1 MQIEIRRWL
10 EFVEETPAPRSEPPL
25 RKVAA
30 VAVLANPFAGRYVE
44 DLKRLLAASAAVG
57 AAMAERA
64 ARLMLPHRCAG
75 MGKGGVAGLAG
86 EQEHVNALLT
96 NVFAEPVRAAT
107 GGGKAWISSM
117 TKRASPGAQI
127 DIPMN
132 HKDAL
137 YVRSFYDGMTLTLH
151 DAPLADEIALIL
163 CMVNR
168 GRIGARVGGL
178 QPEDVKGL
186 DGLY

>member
-1 MQIEIRRWL
+1 
-10 EFVEETPAPRSEPPL
+10 
-25 RKVAA
+25 
-30 VAVLANPFAGRYVE
+30 
-44 DLKRLLAASAAVG
+44 
-57 AAMAERA
+57 
-64 ARLMLPHRCAG
+64 
-75 MGKGGVAGLAG
+75 
-86 EQEHVNALLT
+86 
-96 NVFAEPVRAAT
+96 
-107 GGGKAWISSM
+107 M
-117 TKRASPGAQI
+117 TKRAGPGAQI

>member
-1 MQIEIRRWL
+1 MKKIA
-10 EFVEETPAPRSEPPL
+10 V
-25 RKVAA
+25 
-30 VAVLANPFAGRYVE
+30 VAVLANPFAGRHVE
-44 DLKRLLAASAAVG
+44 DLKPLIDASAEVG
-57 AAMAERA
+57 AEMA
-64 ARLMLPHRCAG
+64 ARGVSLMAPYLCAG
-75 MGKGGVAGLAG
+75 MGQGGVAGLAG

-96 NVFAEPVRAAT
+96 NVFAEPVRKAT

-117 TKRASPGAQI
+117 TKRAGPGTTI

-151 DAPLADEIALIL
+151 DAPMADEIALIL
-163 CMVNR
+163 CMANR

-178 QPEDVKGL
+178 KPEDVKGQ